1 MKLAKPL
8 VIRIFPPLFA
18 DLSESSSRRSLGVS
32 LQALAASE
40 PLGLLGRLKK
50 HAKTMQKWLGKEAK
64 YDRVID

>member
-1 MKLAKPL
+1 MKLAKRL
-8 VIRIFPPLFA
+8 VIRVFSLPLFA

-40 PLGLLGRLKK
+40 PGSTGGKK
-50 HAKTMQKWLGKEAK
+50 HAKNTQKWLGKEAI